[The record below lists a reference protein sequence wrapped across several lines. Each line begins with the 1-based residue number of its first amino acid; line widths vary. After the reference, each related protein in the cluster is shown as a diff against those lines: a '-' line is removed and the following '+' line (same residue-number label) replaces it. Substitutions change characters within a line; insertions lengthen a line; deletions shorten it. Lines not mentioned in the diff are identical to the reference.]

1 MHHVECL
8 KLMLSHVWQTLERR
22 NAPPSDYPL
31 FNPLILGAIH
41 SSDTFSMILRNGTS
55 YLERLEGT
63 LGLLHRR
70 YRPHFLGG
78 ENGYETPIGFAVSEA
93 HDEATK
99 ILLKLGWG
107 VEDIDRP
114 NSEHSRTPLLDAVRW
129 NRRHMFKLLL
139 DHGANTCAVAKNP
152 FDQERRN
159 WSALHIFAEQGHNKN
174 LELVSDLLGDGVP
187 VDGLEDSD
195 DESVI
200 VVDTETPFYVAV
212 RKNAF
217 KLADLLLSK
226 GANINALS
234 SRSSL
239 LISDHS
245 LTGLG
250 HIVALNARH
259 CIPSI
264 RYLLNS
270 HAFVISDATPR
281 PGIAAASTASATTDI
296 SDTLF
301 NTVAF
306 IVEPTRSLTALH
318 FCAVVPSGLRYVAG
332 NPLSR
337 KDFDFETNSLITHEL
352 LDWFLGPEYLNER
365 CALQGRTALHLAA
378 QYSNVGVM
386 KELVGAGAD
395 IGARDDDG
403 MTAAEIV
410 RSVQEQN
417 EEVVSK
423 MLRILES

>member
-1 MHHVECL
+1 
-8 KLMLSHVWQTLERR
+8 
-22 NAPPSDYPL
+22 
-31 FNPLILGAIH
+31 
-41 SSDTFSMILRNGTS
+41 
-55 YLERLEGT
+55 
-63 LGLLHRR
+63 
-70 YRPHFLGG
+70 
-78 ENGYETPIGFAVSEA
+78 
-93 HDEATK
+93 
-99 ILLKLGWG
+99 
-107 VEDIDRP
+107 
-114 NSEHSRTPLLDAVRW
+114 
-129 NRRHMFKLLL
+129 
-139 DHGANTCAVAKNP
+139 
-152 FDQERRN
+152 
-159 WSALHIFAEQGHNKN
+159 
-174 LELVSDLLGDGVP
+174 

-234 SRSSL
+234 SGSSL

-250 HIVALNARH
+250 HIVALNVRY

-270 HAFVISDATPR
+270 HALVISDATLR
-281 PGIAAASTASATTDI
+281 PGIAAASTTSATTDI

-306 IVEPTRSLTALH
+306 IVEPIRSLTALH

-410 RSVQEQN
+410 RSVHEQN

-423 MLRILES
+423 MLRTLES